1 MGGAG
6 GLGKGVTRWGLFLM
20 RGVTVFYYHQSLF
33 IYTHSLSILARAP
46 EQILEIGDSG
56 FFPLV
61 ADFD

>member
-1 MGGAG
+1 
-6 GLGKGVTRWGLFLM
+6 M